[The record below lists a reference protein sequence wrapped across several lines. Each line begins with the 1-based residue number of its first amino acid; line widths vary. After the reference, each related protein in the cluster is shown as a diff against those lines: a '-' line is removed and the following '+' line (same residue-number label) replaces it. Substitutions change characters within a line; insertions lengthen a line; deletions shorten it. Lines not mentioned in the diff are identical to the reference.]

1 MSARTP
7 LPTVNERD
15 TENVSM
21 KSPINSVEVGWD
33 CFVFHSLYLIGCLFT
48 LNFKACIALH
58 MLIKLPTGLWS
69 GFIQLWHY
77 VNLWILHWSVGVT
90 EQTSRCDSHA
100 QLHSAKKTKSPSCH
114 DMRHPVTIF
123 PTHLCRLTMF
133 PTEW

>member
-58 MLIKLPTGLWS
+58 MLMKLPTGL
-69 GFIQLWHY
+69 
-77 VNLWILHWSVGVT
+77 
-90 EQTSRCDSHA
+90 
-100 QLHSAKKTKSPSCH
+100 
-114 DMRHPVTIF
+114 
-123 PTHLCRLTMF
+123 
-133 PTEW
+133 